1 MESMNL
7 MTRLIFSFINVGLVF
22 VYAIGSGLWVNTGDG
37 FYRSLKRPFWQ
48 PPDFVFGIAWPYNF
62 LVLIIAGVVIANN
75 ASSFS
80 KIIYS
85 LLFTLSVATAL
96 LWAHSFYIQHN
107 LLLSWI
113 ALLITSFL
121 TIPMVMIAFQTQSW
135 AGIILLPYQ
144 LWLFTATSL
153 SVGYYWLN

>member
-1 MESMNL
+1 
-7 MTRLIFSFINVGLVF
+7 MTKLVFSFINVGLVF
-22 VYAIGSGLWVNTGDG
+22 VYAIGSGLWENTGDG

-62 LVLIIAGVVIANN
+62 LVLIVAGIVIANN
-75 ASSFS
+75 ASNFS
-80 KIIYS
+80 KITYS
-85 LLFTLSVATAL
+85 ILFGLSVATAL

-113 ALLITSFL
+113 SLLITALL

-135 AGIILLPYQ
+135 AGFILLPYL